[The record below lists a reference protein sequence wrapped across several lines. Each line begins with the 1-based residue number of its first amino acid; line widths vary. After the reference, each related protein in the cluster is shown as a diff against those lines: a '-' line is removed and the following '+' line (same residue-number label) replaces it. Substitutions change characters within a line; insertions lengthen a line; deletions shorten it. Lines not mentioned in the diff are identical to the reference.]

1 MVFYFYLF
9 LFVFFIQIK
18 NQNQNWNEVDECLL
32 GTDNCHINATCTN
45 TPVSFNCTCNE
56 GYFGDGVIC
65 EGDFVKFNCL

>member
-1 MVFYFYLF
+1 
-9 LFVFFIQIK
+9 
-18 NQNQNWNEVDECLL
+18 VDECLL